1 MLNTKPDTDSD
12 LDDLIRRST
21 QVDVPIQVEERLR
34 RRLAEFQTKIGQ
46 RPPSPLRRFM
56 YSLIR
61 PGMIRVPAVAA
72 MVAAAVLVA
81 LVILPVG
88 SNAGRA
94 YAQAVAQ
101 FRAARSLQYKLVLA
115 PYTEVDFSYL
125 APRSRRVNCSWG
137 IEIRTDNAG
146 RQIVLLHWS
155 RQYAMEEATP
165 NDTLANA
172 MDLVDQL
179 RALPRTADETLGEQ
193 QAGDKRLRG
202 YRLRH
207 MPPGATIGNLKE
219 MDLWVDGKTGHPDHV
234 DITIQEAGKP
244 PYTMQL
250 KDIRLDGAVD
260 PSQFATTPPPG
271 YSAISKPA
279 GEKHGVQ
286 PAEQPLALRPEIKQV
301 EALTAVVVRMKGS
314 FLQTPVAVGSVES
327 HLKEMGVTPAGPAFG
342 RFGSEED
349 WDAGY
354 PVPSGTRVKAP
365 FQTVTLPA
373 TAVASAIVPGAWGQD
388 SGSRWATLL
397 KWVVE
402 HGYVPAGP
410 PMEFWSGE
418 DAKPQTQSTEMRLAI
433 RKAN

>member
-137 IEIRTDNAG
+137 IEIRTDSAG
-146 RQIVLLHWS
+146 RQIVLLHWT
-155 RQYAMEEATP
+155 RQYAMEEGTP
-165 NDTLANA
+165 DTLANA

-193 QAGDKRLRG
+193 QVGDKRLRG

-207 MPPGATIGNLKE
+207 MPPSAMIGNLKE
-219 MDLWVDGKTGHPDHV
+219 MDLWVDGITGHPDHV

-244 PYTMQL
+244 LHKMQI
-250 KDIRLDGAVD
+250 KDIRLNGTVD
-260 PSQFATTPPPG
+260 PSQFITTPPAG
-271 YSAISKPA
+271 YSAI
-279 GEKHGVQ
+279 
-286 PAEQPLALRPEIKQV
+286 
-301 EALTAVVVRMKGS
+301 
-314 FLQTPVAVGSVES
+314 PV
-327 HLKEMGVTPAGPAFG
+327 PG
-342 RFGSEED
+342 RSEEHT
-349 WDAGY
+349 
-354 PVPSGTRVKAP
+354 SEL
-365 FQTVTLPA
+365 Q
-373 TAVASAIVPGAWGQD
+373 
-388 SGSRWATLL
+388 
-397 KWVVE
+397 
-402 HGYVPAGP
+402 
-410 PMEFWSGE
+410 
-418 DAKPQTQSTEMRLAI
+418 
-433 RKAN
+433 

>member
-1 MLNTKPDTDSD
+1 MLNTNPDTNGEV
-12 LDDLIRRST
+12 DDLIRRST
-21 QVDVPIQVEERLR
+21 HVDVPIEVEERLR
-34 RRLAEFQTKIGQ
+34 RRLAQFQTKIEQ
-46 RPPSPLRRFM
+46 RPPSALRRLV
-56 YSLIR
+56 YSLMR
-61 PGMIRVPAVAA
+61 PPVFRVAA
-72 MVAAAVLVA
+72 MVAVAVVVA
-81 LVILPVG
+81 LVILPIG
-88 SNAGRA
+88 SNSGRA

-101 FRAARSLQYKLVLA
+101 LRAARSLQYKLVLA

-125 APRSRRVNCSWG
+125 GPRSRRVNCSWG
-137 IEIRTDNAG
+137 IEIRTDSAG
-146 RQIVLLHWS
+146 RQIVLLHWT
-155 RQYAMEEATP
+155 RQYAMEERTP
-165 NDTLANA
+165 DTLANA
-172 MDLVDQL
+172 MDVVDQL

-193 QAGDKRLRG
+193 QVGDKRLTG

-207 MPPGATIGNLKE
+207 MPPSAMIGNLKQ

-234 DITIQEAGKP
+234 DITIQEADKP
-244 PYTMQL
+244 LHKMQI
-250 KDIRLDGAVD
+250 KDIRLDGTVD
-260 PSQFATTPPPG
+260 PSQFTTTPPAG
-271 YSAISKPA
+271 YSAIPIP

-286 PAEQPLALRPEIKQV
+286 AAEQPVALRPEIKQA

-314 FLQTPVAVGSVES
+314 FLQAAAVVGTVES
-327 HLKEMGVTPAGPAFG
+327 HLKEMGVAPAGPAFG
-342 RFGSEED
+342 RFNSEQD

-373 TAVASAIVPGAWGQD
+373 TTVASAIVPGAWGQD
-388 SGSRWATLL
+388 SGSRWATFL

-418 DAKPQTQSTEMRLAI
+418 AQTQSTEMRLAV

>member
-1 MLNTKPDTDSD
+1 MLNTKPDTNGEV
-12 LDDLIRRST
+12 DDLIRRST
-21 QVDVPIQVEERLR
+21 RVDVPIQVEERLR
-34 RRLAEFQTKIGQ
+34 RRLAEFQTKIEQ
-46 RPPSPLRRFM
+46 RPPSPLRRLV
-56 YSLIR
+56 YSLMR
-61 PGMIRVPAVAA
+61 PPVFRVAA
-72 MVAAAVLVA
+72 MVAVAVVVA
-81 LVILPVG
+81 LVILPGG

-101 FRAARSLQYKLVLA
+101 FRAARSLQYKVVLA

-137 IEIRTDNAG
+137 IEIRTDSAG
-146 RQIVLLHWS
+146 RQIVLLHWT
-155 RQYAMEEATP
+155 RQYAMEEGTP
-165 NDTLANA
+165 DTLANA

-193 QAGDKRLRG
+193 QAGDKRLTG

-207 MPPGATIGNLKE
+207 MPPSAMIGNLKE
-219 MDLWVDGKTGHPDHV
+219 MDLWVDGRTGHPDHV

-244 PYTMQL
+244 LHKMQI
-250 KDIRLDGAVD
+250 KDIRLDGTVD
-260 PSQFATTPPPG
+260 PSQFTTTPPAG
-271 YSAISKPA
+271 YSAIPIP
-279 GEKHGVQ
+279 GEKHGAQ
-286 PAEQPLALRPEIKQV
+286 AAEQPVALRPEIKHA

-314 FLQTPVAVGSVES
+314 FLQAAAVVGAVES
-327 HLKEMGVTPAGPAFG
+327 HLKEMGVAPAGPAFG
-342 RFGSEED
+342 RFNSEQD

-354 PVPSGTRVKAP
+354 PVPLGTRVKAP

-373 TAVASAIVPGAWGQD
+373 TTVASAIVPGAWGQD
-388 SGSRWATLL
+388 SGSRWATFL

-410 PMEFWSGE
+410 PIEFWSGE
-418 DAKPQTQSTEMRLAI
+418 AQTQSTEMRLAV